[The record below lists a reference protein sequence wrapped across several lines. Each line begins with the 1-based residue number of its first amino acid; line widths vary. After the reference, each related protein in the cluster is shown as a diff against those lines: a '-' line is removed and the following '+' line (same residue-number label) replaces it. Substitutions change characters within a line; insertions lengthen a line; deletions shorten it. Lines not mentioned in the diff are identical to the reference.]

1 VFSNDKKCNKK
12 LGSFQF
18 LHEGKGEIIGMCKY
32 VNSFQC
38 IQQFSWLA
46 IIVLLFAKVV
56 NKKGCKS
63 GQWDGFKVMRGEEEI
78 LPADKTSHASPGS

>member
-1 VFSNDKKCNKK
+1 
-12 LGSFQF
+12 
-18 LHEGKGEIIGMCKY
+18 M
-32 VNSFQC
+32 
-38 IQQFSWLA
+38 
-46 IIVLLFAKVV
+46 LFANVV

>member
-1 VFSNDKKCNKK
+1 MREHGGGWIYID
-12 LGSFQF
+12 
-18 LHEGKGEIIGMCKY
+18 MCKY
-32 VNSFQC
+32 AKSFQC

>member
-1 VFSNDKKCNKK
+1 MREHGGGGIYID
-12 LGSFQF
+12 
-18 LHEGKGEIIGMCKY
+18 MCKY
-32 VNSFQC
+32 AKSFQC

-63 GQWDGFKVMRGEEEI
+63 GQWDGFKVMRGGEEI